1 MNLDLWVRNGPS
13 KLGKQEFL
21 RQQGESKI
29 MRSDTTFSKKP
40 LVIAVGAALAGTA
53 PLAEAQ
59 DGADGAIEEILVT
72 ATRREASV
80 QDIPYNISAISG
92 ESLERQNVINQYD
105 VLRAMHGITVV
116 DRGYRN
122 AGTVN
127 SIVIRGLNVDN
138 GANGD
143 IMLNAVPTVATY
155 YDNTPLFASFLV
167 KDVERVEVLR
177 GPQGTLYGSGS
188 LGGTVRYIGKRP
200 DPESFAADIEIDYG
214 QTTGSDG
221 DNIAFDGMINIPVGD
236 TTAIRAFYSHI
247 DNDGVIDYVNAY
259 QLNEQG
265 EPLINVGG
273 TCTDPRSATDTQV
286 LQNVGCF
293 QSIEDA
299 DTVEIDYAKVSLR
312 GEPSDTFSY
321 QVSYQM
327 QDDTI
332 GARRSTTLGDNNQP
346 AGSDLYFSY
355 GDDDSGQ
362 VLLEPSERD
371 VSMASLDLEWD
382 LGFATFTST
391 TSSYD
396 HEGQGESDNGGLW
409 ASGGETDPALS
420 RDWNSAFYGGGW
432 PRPMQLAQRGY
443 DDSAFIQEFRLVS
456 NETDGAFDWIVGA
469 FYMDQDNSVWQL
481 SYNPGMN
488 EFHNACIDTGGPE
501 CDGFWPATFYPGD
514 QLSEIDFEYER
525 DTTYEEMAVYGE
537 LTYNVSETFR
547 VTGGFRW
554 FDNETVNDV
563 ILGFPLVEGWT
574 SPSAP
579 QSTDSDDD
587 VLVKLNASWDLSD
600 SMMVY
605 GTYSEGYRH
614 GGAQSVPSFE
624 NGDPFGEPNAE
635 AIRTFQSDSVQNYE
649 IGIKGGTNSL
659 RYTASLFH
667 VAWDDP
673 QLNTTSS
680 WYGFYLAANG
690 DEASTEGVELELEG
704 YAADSFHYRVGY
716 TYVKAELDKDFI
728 SPQTDAVVATAGSTL
743 PGAPENVFSVLLDN
757 TWELGG
763 DMRLVAALN
772 AYYQSETENFV
783 DQGATLN
790 KSYDAFTLVNVN
802 ATLATD
808 AWSATLYVRNL
819 GDEDGASGGFPSTYW
834 SYDTGVFENWYGN
847 GNRQFIVQPRTIGL
861 KFGYRF

>member
-1 MNLDLWVRNGPS
+1 MKG
-13 KLGKQEFL
+13 
-21 RQQGESKI
+21 
-29 MRSDTTFSKKP
+29 DTMFNKRP
-40 LVIAVGAALAGTA
+40 LVMAIGAALAGTA
-53 PLAEAQ
+53 PVAVAQ
-59 DGADGAIEEILVT
+59 DGADEAIEEIMVT
-72 ATRREASV
+72 ATRRATSV

-92 ESLERQNVINQYD
+92 DALEQQNVINQYD

-122 AGTVN
+122 SGTVN

-155 YDNTPLFASFLV
+155 YDNTPLFANFLV

-188 LGGTVRYIGKRP
+188 LGGTVRYMGNRP
-200 DPESFAADIEIDYG
+200 DPESFAAEIEVDYG
-214 QTTGSDG
+214 QTSGSDG
-221 DNIAFDGMINIPVGD
+221 DNIAFDGMINIPLSD
-236 TTAIRAFYSHI
+236 TMAVRAFYSHI

-259 QLNEQG
+259 QLNDFG
-265 EPLINVGG
+265 EPLIDVGG
-273 TCTDPRSATDTQV
+273 TCTDPRTASDAAI

-293 QSIEDA
+293 HSIEDA
-299 DTVEIDYAKVSLR
+299 DTVEIDYAKVTLR
-312 GEPSDTFSY
+312 GELSDSFNF
-321 QVSYQM
+321 QLSYQM
-327 QDDTI
+327 QDDKI
-332 GARRSTTLGDNNQP
+332 GSRRSTTLGNNNQP
-346 AGSDLYFSY
+346 AGSDLYFAY

-362 VLLEPSERD
+362 VMLEPSERD

-391 TSSYD
+391 TSTYD
-396 HEGQGESDNGGLW
+396 HEGVGESDNGGLW
-409 ASGGETDPALS
+409 ASGGETDPDLS
-420 RDWNSAFYGGGW
+420 RDWNDAFYGGGW

-456 NETDGAFDWIVGA
+456 NESEGSIDWILGA
-469 FYMDQDNSVWQL
+469 FYMDQDNSVFQL

-514 QLSEIDFEYER
+514 QLSEIDFEYKR
-525 DTTYEEMAVYGE
+525 DTTYEEMALYGE
-537 LTYNVSETFR
+537 LTYKVSDTFR
-547 VTGGFRW
+547 LTGGFRW

-600 SMMVY
+600 STMVY

-614 GGAQSVPSFE
+614 GGAQSVPSYE

-635 AIRTFQSDSVQNYE
+635 AIRTFRSDSVQNYE
-649 IGIKGGTNSL
+649 IGVKGGSGKL
-659 RYTASLFH
+659 RYTASLFR
-667 VAWDDP
+667 VDWDDP
-673 QLNTTSS
+673 QLNTTSA

-690 DEASTEGVELELEG
+690 DEASTEGIELELEG
-704 YAADSFHYRVGY
+704 YAADSFHYRLGY
-716 TYVKAELDKDFI
+716 TYVNAELDKDFI
-728 SPQTDAVVATAGSTL
+728 SPQTGSVVAPSGSSL
-743 PGAPENVFSVLLDN
+743 PGAPKHTFSVLLDN
-757 TWELGG
+757 TWELSG

-772 AYYQSETENFV
+772 AYYQSDAENFV
-783 DQGATLN
+783 NQSSTIN
-790 KSYDAFTLVNVN
+790 KSYDAFTLLNVN
-802 ATLATD
+802 MTLATD
-808 AWSATLYVRNL
+808 TWSAMLYVRNL
-819 GDEDGASGGFPSTYW
+819 GDEEGASGGFPSTWW

-847 GNRQFIVQPRTIGL
+847 SNRQFIVQPRTIGL